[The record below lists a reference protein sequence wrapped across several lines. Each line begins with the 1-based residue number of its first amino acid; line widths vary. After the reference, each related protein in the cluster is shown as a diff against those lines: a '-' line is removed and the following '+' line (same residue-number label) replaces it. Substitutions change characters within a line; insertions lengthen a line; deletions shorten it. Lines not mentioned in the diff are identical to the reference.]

1 MLEEAANKQLSKHKP
16 PKGAKWL
23 SEETTS
29 IVKKRRIAKAEGNH
43 DRVKEL
49 NAREWKQPI
58 SIPIPK
64 KRDSRACEN
73 NRTIF
78 PIVYA
83 SKIFLKIIQKCLE
96 QYLERVMPD
105 EQSGFRKSR
114 STRPYIKRKRIN
126 RNNQRIST

>member
-16 PKGAKWL
+16 PKGAKRL

-64 KRDSRACEN
+64 KRIQLHVK
-73 NRTIF
+73 TIEPF
-78 PIVYA
+78 VLLCMLAKY
-83 SKIFLKIIQKCLE
+83 F
-96 QYLERVMPD
+96 
-105 EQSGFRKSR
+105 
-114 STRPYIKRKRIN
+114 
-126 RNNQRIST
+126 